1 MWCAGTSV
9 GSTFDDVR
17 RALVRSLDAP
27 TSLDGGPQRQS
38 VVSGDVGVLAGTT
51 TTVAFPGDEDRQ
63 LLHDLQDRRKSID
76 NKRRSS
82 AGSPTDASVP
92 QDPRSHYQQQQQQ
105 YPTPQRVEV
114 RRIGRQTSETSPVT
128 SPDATDAVAVPVEL
142 ERLSALEQFRRN
154 EAKRASVISH
164 TSSLVSSDGTINV
177 VTDSEDEEEQT
188 TTTPTKSRQL
198 MPSSPRSRQLVSSPT
213 DDGGPLTPTEGP
225 QPRAAARQS
234 STSPQRGVSASQPSK

>member
-51 TTVAFPGDEDRQ
+51 TVAFPGDEDRQ
-63 LLHDLQDRRKSID
+63 MLHDLQDRRRSID

-92 QDPRSHYQQQQQQ
+92 QDLRSHYQQQQQQ
-105 YPTPQRVEV
+105 YPTPQRVGV

-128 SPDATDAVAVPVEL
+128 SPDATDAVVVPVEL

-188 TTTPTKSRQL
+188 TTTTPTKSRQL
-198 MPSSPRSRQLVSSPT
+198 MPSSPRSRQPLSSPT
-213 DDGGPLTPTEGP
+213 DNGGPLTPTEGP
-225 QPRAAARQS
+225 HPRAGARQS
-234 STSPQRGVSASQPSK
+234 STSPQRGDTSQPSK